1 MCASGLLLYLVLYF
15 NSLPSIGLIFPRC
28 FFILSLFFL
37 SSLELLLLF
46 TSLIYFC
53 TFRHTLRYKI
63 EPLYCEFWLLVF
75 YFYLFFLLPKIW
87 DLAAGKILAEFNE
100 HSAPVTDLTFHPNE
114 LLLTS
119 SSMDGTVKF
128 WDLETFSLVSA
139 TTNEAGP
146 MHKIIYNTEGTILYS
161 AARDLLKAYQW
172 EPSRTLDTF
181 VLNWGRVRDLAIDC
195 NSHLLSASCNLMTMA
210 LFFIDLSG
218 GKKTFANLTSD
229 ALNSLSNS
237 FSTNLTLTSSISNT
251 NLHSISSIKNTCSNL
266 LSSPSLNNLASINDT
281 SPLTIS
287 NNGNNGSSFFQSYPL
302 PMPTRLPPIANAT
315 KVHNTNTNGSNSTN
329 SNNNNLKL
337 SNKVSKNNYTN
348 QQNGNGSQLVSHQ
361 ILHQSHLHP
370 STLVPNG
377 NSTLG
382 VNLKAPSTSS
392 STNSSSS
399 NCEVSSA
406 SVRQTKSSLVFLE
419 PHATCKGIS
428 SSNGH
433 SSSQMNNKTNCTP
446 AIVSSSPMVAVT
458 SIQQQL
464 KKDQIDSSIP
474 LSLELFP
481 ATGKDLHL
489 RDESN
494 LKGNSQ
500 HQSASGH
507 TYWSRLPPHIP
518 SLAVPPDNSSVTKC
532 ETNKPSNT
540 STSNTVVAIALDS
553 SNNGT
558 TANNSVNTL
567 GKVPSACTATTTV
580 SQGKAAAIV
589 FPEPQ
594 RQSVKCKSIG
604 RNNSREDDLV
614 DELIPETRDC
624 PAGLDIDEFLPKH
637 LQDTVRLGLHP
648 APEISETEAMT
659 SIMRGH
665 KSLVTALSHRKKNI
679 QIILALWTSKDSIKA
694 LEQAVQLD
702 DQSVIVDILN
712 VINLKP

>member
-1 MCASGLLLYLVLYF
+1 M
-15 NSLPSIGLIFPRC
+15 
-28 FFILSLFFL
+28 
-37 SSLELLLLF
+37 
-46 TSLIYFC
+46 
-53 TFRHTLRYKI
+53 
-63 EPLYCEFWLLVF
+63 
-75 YFYLFFLLPKIW
+75 
-87 DLAAGKILAEFNE
+87 
-100 HSAPVTDLTFHPNE
+100 TFHPNE

-181 VLNWGRVRDLAIDC
+181 VLNWGRVKDLAIDS
-195 NSHLLSASCNLMTMA
+195 NSHLLAASCNLMTMA
-210 LFFIDLSG
+210 LFFLDLSG
-218 GKKTFANLTSD
+218 GKKSFANLTSD
-229 ALNSLSNS
+229 ALDSLSNS
-237 FSTNLTLTSSISNT
+237 LSTNLTLTSSISNT
-251 NLHSISSIKNTCSNL
+251 NLHSISSLKNTCSTL
-266 LSSPSLNNLASINDT
+266 MSSPSLNNLTSFNDT
-281 SPLTIS
+281 SPMTIS
-287 NNGNNGSSFFQSYPL
+287 NNTKNGSSFFQSYPL

-315 KVHNTNTNGSNSTN
+315 KVLNTNGNT
-329 SNNNNLKL
+329 SNNNDLKL
-337 SNKVSKNNYTN
+337 NNNKVNKNNYTN
-348 QQNGNGSQLVSHQ
+348 QQNGNTSQHLSHQ

-370 STLVPNG
+370 STLVPNASP
-377 NSTLG
+377 STIG
-382 VNLKAPSTSS
+382 VNSKAPSTSS
-392 STNSSSS
+392 STTSSSS
-399 NCEVSSA
+399 NCEVLSGSM
-406 SVRQTKSSLVFLE
+406 RQTKSSIVFLE
-419 PHATCKGIS
+419 PHNTKGIS

-433 SSSQMNNKTNCTP
+433 STSQINNKINATST
-446 AIVSSSPMVAVT
+446 IVSSSPMVAVT

-464 KKDQIDSSIP
+464 KKDQIDSIP

-481 ATGKDLHL
+481 ASGKDLHL

-494 LKGNSQ
+494 LKASQ
-500 HQSASGH
+500 QQSTSGH

-518 SLAVPPDNSSVTKC
+518 SLAVSPESSSVTKC
-532 ETNKPSNT
+532 ETNKPT
-540 STSNTVVAIALDS
+540 STTNTVVAVS
-553 SNNGT
+553 SDVVGNNSTTNNGT
-558 TANNSVNTL
+558 
-567 GKVPSACTATTTV
+567 GKVPLAATTTTTTTTTTTL

-594 RQSVKCKSIG
+594 RQSVKCKAIG
-604 RNNSREDDLV
+604 RHNSRDDDLV

-637 LQDTVRLGLHP
+637 LQNTVRLGLHP

>member
-1 MCASGLLLYLVLYF
+1 MNFGYW
-15 NSLPSIGLIFPRC
+15 
-28 FFILSLFFL
+28 FFLFLRLFFL
-37 SSLELLLLF
+37 ISHF
-46 TSLIYFC
+46 
-53 TFRHTLRYKI
+53 
-63 EPLYCEFWLLVF
+63 YC
-75 YFYLFFLLPKIW
+75 YYNYKIW

-100 HSAPVTDLTFHPNE
+100 HTAPVTDLTFHPNE

-128 WDLETFSLVSA
+128 WDLETFNLVSA

-181 VLNWGRVRDLAIDC
+181 VLNWGRVKDLAIDS
-195 NSHLLSASCNLMTMA
+195 NSQLLAASCNLMTMA
-210 LFFIDLSG
+210 LFLIDLSG
-218 GKKTFANLTSD
+218 GKKSFANITSD
-229 ALNSLSNS
+229 ALNCLSNA

-251 NLHSISSIKNTCSNL
+251 NLHSISSLKNTCSTL
-266 LSSPSLNNLASINDT
+266 LSSPSLNNLTSINGS
-281 SPLTIS
+281 SPLTS
-287 NNGNNGSSFFQSYPL
+287 TNNGSSYFQSYPL
-302 PMPTRLPPIANAT
+302 PMPTRLPPITNAT
-315 KVHNTNTNGSNSTN
+315 KVHNNSTN
-329 SNNNNLKL
+329 GNNTSNNNNLK
-337 SNKVSKNNYTN
+337 SVDKVNKNNFTN
-348 QQNGNGSQLVSHQ
+348 KQQNNGNNEQLVSHQ
-361 ILHQSHLHP
+361 ILHQSYLN
-370 STLVPNG
+370 SNTLVPNNG
-377 NSTLG
+377 TSIGMNIKS
-382 VNLKAPSTSS
+382 PSTSS
-392 STNSSSS
+392 STTSSSS
-399 NCEVSSA
+399 NCDP
-406 SVRQTKSSLVFLE
+406 SVIRQTKSSLVFLE
-419 PHATCKGIS
+419 PPHATNKGIS
-428 SSNGH
+428 PSNGH
-433 SSSQMNNKTNCTP
+433 SSSHINNINNNSNTANKVNLGVTN
-446 AIVSSSPMVAVT
+446 SPMAAVT

-464 KKDQIDSSIP
+464 QKEQIESIP

-481 ATGKDLHL
+481 TTGKDLHL

-494 LKGNSQ
+494 NLKSSQ
-500 HQSASGH
+500 QQHIAASGH

-518 SLAVPPDNSSVTKC
+518 SIAVAPESSSVTKC
-532 ETNKPSNT
+532 ETNKPHGT
-540 STSNTVVAIALDS
+540 SAVCNKVVAAIAS
-553 SNNGT
+553 NGSNNSTTNNGT
-558 TANNSVNTL
+558 G
-567 GKVPSACTATTTV
+567 GKVPPVTTTTSVAAAANTTTGATTTV

-594 RQSVKCKSIG
+594 RHSVKG
-604 RNNSREDDLV
+604 VARQNSRDDDLLC
-614 DELIPETRDC
+614 ELIPETRDC